1 MSRGLR
7 NCNPGNIRRSAT
19 RYKGEV
25 KSADAAFKSFET
37 MAHGYRA
44 IFVLLHTYHIKHG
57 LATAAEMIARYA
69 PSTENNTQAYIRAVE
84 QISGIPATEPLDTL
98 HAESMMPIVSAIS
111 RVENGVCASP
121 AEVMQGWKMFA
132 DDYSSSAS

>member
-1 MSRGLR
+1 MWLERSLLLFGEEKLALLRGA
-7 NCNPGNIRRSAT
+7 NILI
-19 RYKGEV
+19 V
-25 KSADAAFKSFET
+25 
-37 MAHGYRA
+37 
-44 IFVLLHTYHIKHG
+44 G
-57 LATAAEMIARYA
+57 LGGVGAYAAEMIARYA